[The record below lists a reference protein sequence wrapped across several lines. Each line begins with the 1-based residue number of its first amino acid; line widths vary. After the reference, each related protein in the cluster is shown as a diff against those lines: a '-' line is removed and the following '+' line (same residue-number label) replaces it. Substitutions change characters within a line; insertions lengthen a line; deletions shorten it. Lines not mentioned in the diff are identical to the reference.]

1 MKVGFGSVVI
11 SAGVTGIL
19 SFCFLALAIGTE
31 YWYII
36 EDKRSNHTDN
46 NHLHSGLWGVSDDV
60 QPFSEP
66 PPSLSDSEI
75 HMQNMHNVIA
85 ILLPLSLVLLVF
97 GGICGLVSSLARS
110 RALLMGA
117 ASYFLLCSL
126 LTLSGVSLY
135 ITYSQQALE
144 MTERRMGPE
153 QMALVHTSFGWS
165 MGMAWLSFI
174 LEVITGFLLLISA
187 RMAQLIQYQETVAP
201 I

>member
-1 MKVGFGSVVI
+1 MKVGFGSVVVT
-11 SAGVTGIL
+11 AGVTGIL

-36 EDKRSNHTDN
+36 DDKRANHTDP

-60 QPFSEP
+60 QPFSET
-66 PPSLSDSEI
+66 PPSFSDSEI

-110 RALLMGA
+110 RALLTGA

-135 ITYSQQALE
+135 IRYSQQALE
-144 MTERRMGPE
+144 ITERRMGPE

-174 LEVITGFLLLISA
+174 LEVITGLLLLLAA
-187 RMAQLIQYQETVAP
+187 RLAQLPQYQETVAP

>member
-1 MKVGFGSVVI
+1 MKVGFGSVVVT
-11 SAGVTGIL
+11 AGVNGIL

-36 EDKRSNHTDN
+36 DDSRTNLTEPEHV
-46 NHLHSGLWGVSDDV
+46 HSGFWGVSDDV
-60 QPFSEP
+60 QPFSEAP
-66 PPSLSDSEI
+66 PNLSESAK

-135 ITYSQQALE
+135 ISYSQQALE
-144 MTERRMGPE
+144 ETEKRMGPE

-165 MGMAWLSFI
+165 MGMAWLSFF
-174 LEVITGFLLLISA
+174 LEVITGLLLLLAA
-187 RMAQLIQYQETVAP
+187 RMAQLTQYQETVAP